1 VLKKSKEEV
10 TERLEGSARE
20 SAPGNRKK
28 RSGGISRRALL
39 KGTVAGAALQAIVQ
53 GAGGT
58 ILAAGTGLAGAVEA
72 RAQATGLE
80 PGGGEVPFRQPMGM
94 LNYLDRKQYIHN
106 MKIHAHLPG
115 VMVSGGEPLMN
126 LWAKGA
132 RRVLT
137 GGNGFVDITNPLKPE
152 VISNNVWEGS
162 LPGVAFQTK
171 TKKWILTAAAQEPT
185 DTPNPQHPNGRFDP
199 ERLAQSRNF
208 KGLRGIRTY
217 DITDIE
223 KPRLLQEFSTG
234 ATGHGTHMNFYDGG
248 QYGFLDAGWT
258 EDLYMEASSRPWS
271 NALMIVDMSD
281 PANIKEI
288 SRWWAPG
295 QMRDELDEYK
305 KWIFAGDHSSWS
317 SAHGAPVV
325 PKRLEDGG
333 RYGFGGFGAFGMYVF
348 DFSDVRKPKAIGRAH
363 WQFEPRGG
371 IPFHTV
377 HPVLAD
383 ESHPRLRNI
392 IVTTSETLFADFR
405 EPYHTP
411 HVVDFSDLRN
421 PRVIAQFPRP
431 EAPKDAPY
439 PDFALARGRFGSHNT
454 QAWIAP
460 GRARPEFM
468 AISFFNA
475 GIRIFDISDPR
486 EPQEVAWFVPPH
498 TGEMDNY
505 ESWYRGMGETVFVEW
520 DRNLIWLGT
529 HGGTYCLSTPSLGE
543 PVLESRKI
551 ERWTMPHFNAGW
563 DG

>member
-1 VLKKSKEEV
+1 MTKQSGKKTADRTEETAGETASK
-10 TERLEGSARE
+10 
-20 SAPGNRKK
+20 KK
-28 RSGGISRRALL
+28 RRLSRRALL
-39 KGTVAGAALQAIVQ
+39 KGTVAGAALQALLQ
-53 GAGGT
+53 ATGGA
-58 ILAAGTGLAGAVEA
+58 ILATGGSLAGAVNA
-72 RAQATGLE
+72 NAQVTGIE
-80 PGGGEVPFRQPMGM
+80 PGGGTVPFRQPLGS
-94 LNYLDRKQYIHN
+94 LDFLDRHQYIHN
-106 MKIHAHLPG
+106 MTIHAHLPG

-132 RRVLT
+132 RRALP

-152 VISNNVWEGS
+152 VVNHNSWEGS

-171 TKKWILTAAAQEPT
+171 TKKWVLMSAAQEPT

-199 ERLAQSRNF
+199 ERLAHSRNF

-217 DITDIE
+217 DVTDIE
-223 KPRLLQEFSTG
+223 KPVLLQEFSTG
-234 ATGHGTHMNFYDGG
+234 PTGHGTHMNFYDGG

-258 EDLYMEASSRPWS
+258 QDLYMEASSRPWS

-281 PANIKEI
+281 PANIKEV

-295 QMRDELDEYK
+295 QMRDEIDEYK
-305 KWIFAGDHSSWS
+305 KWIFANDRSSWS

-325 PKRLEDGG
+325 PRRIEDGG

-392 IVTTSETLFADFR
+392 AVTTSETLFPDFR

-411 HVVDFSDLRN
+411 HVVDISDLRN

-431 EAPKDAPY
+431 EAPQDAPY

-454 QAWIAP
+454 QAWVAP

-486 EPQEVAWFVPPH
+486 EPREVAWFVPPH
-498 TGEMDNY
+498 TGEIDNY
-505 ESWYRGMGETVFVEW
+505 ETWYRGMGETVFVEW
-520 DRNLIWLGT
+520 DRNLIWFGT
-529 HGGTYCLSTPSLGE
+529 HGGTYCLSTPSLGK
-543 PVLESRKI
+543 PVLEPRKI
-551 ERWTMPHFNAGW
+551 ERWTLPHLNAGW